1 MNSQADIDVLAVG
14 TFTAEISEQSS
25 PPFTP
30 QSFPII
36 VTIVGSINARVLPG
50 PHGQGE
56 AFAGA
61 TVRATGGF
69 EIDQT
74 FEVSTTNGNETVPIL
89 QSLAR
94 NCSAGCS
101 IEFSKGAAVETFA
114 SVLAPAHLAG
124 SSFATAEAVID
135 PFLAFDQ
142 AAFDQIHGPNSF
154 VLEDFYVFTF
164 SPNLSAPVPALSQ
177 WGRLALV
184 V

>member
-1 MNSQADIDVLAVG
+1 MGLVPAAVDAPPPAYEVATLPFPTPIRLRASRGGMVNSQADIDALAVG

-89 QSLAR
+89 
-94 NCSAGCS
+94 
-101 IEFSKGAAVETFA
+101 
-114 SVLAPAHLAG
+114 
-124 SSFATAEAVID
+124 
-135 PFLAFDQ
+135 
-142 AAFDQIHGPNSF
+142 
-154 VLEDFYVFTF
+154 
-164 SPNLSAPVPALSQ
+164 
-177 WGRLALV
+177 
-184 V
+184 